1 MFNVYNKDTWTMPM
15 AASGPEKGMFIKF
28 SAKKLACFKSLKGLK
43 PKKTGE
49 CMLFFQKCIF

>member
-1 MFNVYNKDTWTMPM
+1 MPM
-15 AASGPEKGMFIKF
+15 AASGPEKSMFVKF

-49 CMLFFQKCIF
+49 CVVFFQKYIF